1 MADITLSWN
10 PSEGADGYKLYC
22 GANSKDYA
30 PPIDVGNV
38 TVYILAA
45 VESSVRFF
53 ALTAYNKF
61 GESPMSEEAFIPIA
75 PIWKTIV
82 FVR

>member
-1 MADITLSWN
+1 MAGITLSWN
-10 PSEGADGYKLYC
+10 PSEGADGYKLYY

-38 TVYILAA
+38 TLYTLEA
-45 VESSVRFF
+45 VEPSVRFF

-61 GESPMSEEAFIPIA
+61 GESSMGEEAFIPMA